1 MSDFPRTQ
9 IGGLSVSRMIIGTNW
24 FLGFSHTSQAK
35 DRLINDR
42 MDARRIADVLEV
54 YLRAGV
60 DTIMGIRAEKKLLD
74 AMKDAED
81 RTGRKLIKIGTPTLN
96 VADDPKAMAENARIL
111 DEFAALGAAILMPHQ
126 QTTDALIDR
135 TTRTIRRMDV
145 ICRMI
150 RERNMIPGLSSHMP
164 EAVIYADESLLDVET
179 YIQIYNA
186 IGFLMQVEVDWVH
199 RIIQE
204 AKKPVITIKPLASGK
219 LIPLVGLAF
228 SWSTIRDQ
236 DMVNIGVM
244 TPDEAKEVIE
254 ISLAILERRRPKV
267 ELQRTRSKES
277 IEMRKPSK

>member
-1 MSDFPRTQ
+1 MAEFPRTQ

-24 FLGFSHTSQAK
+24 FLGFSHTSQAR

-42 MDARRIADVLEV
+42 MDTRRIADVLEV
-54 YLRAGV
+54 FLRSGI

-81 RTGRKLIKIGTPTLN
+81 RTGRKLIKIGTPTLD
-96 VADDPKAMAENARIL
+96 VADNAKASAENARIL
-111 DEFAALGAAILMPHQ
+111 DEFAALGAAVLMPHQ

-150 RERNMIPGLSSHMP
+150 RERHMIPGLSAHMP
-164 EAVIYADESLLDVET
+164 EAVVYADESGLDVET

-186 IGFLMQVEVDWVH
+186 LGFLMQIEVDWAH

-219 LIPLVGLAF
+219 LIPLVGLTF
-228 SWSTIRDQ
+228 SWCTIRDQ

-244 TPDEAKEVIE
+244 SPDEAREVIE
-254 ISLAILERRRPKV
+254 ISLSILERRRPQV

-277 IEMRKPSK
+277 VEPRKTGR